1 MFNLVLFLDL
11 KKAFDKVNHE
21 ILMRKM
27 EINGV
32 TGNAL
37 DLMKS
42 YLTNR
47 KQICQLNGV

>member
-1 MFNLVLFLDL
+1 MFNLVIFLDL
-11 KKAFDKVNHE
+11 KKAFDKVNNE

-37 DLMKS
+37 NLMKS
-42 YLTNR
+42 YLR
-47 KQICQLNGV
+47 YAS